1 MTKAFNREKF
11 TFIAAIAFIALEAAL
26 FPLIHLGRGGVDA
39 SACYLAIILVD
50 LFALVTLPC
59 AADKRLHLIR
69 LGIAFTLV
77 ADYFLVLADDSEL
90 EGVLAFIVVQIF
102 YAAYLFVREEK
113 RTVKIISLALRGA
126 LMAGLVVVAFAVLGE
141 STDPLAIAS
150 VIYYGNLVISCVFA
164 FLLGREERI
173 FAIGL
178 LLFSMCDIWIG
189 LEVLFSSYIGS
200 DLMDFVYNANYN
212 LPLVFYQPSQV
223 LIALRLFRCKM
234 WDAKCGM
241 RNAELRT
248 RHKP

>member
-1 MTKAFNREKF
+1 MFSKKF

-26 FPLIHLGRGGVDA
+26 FPLIHLGRGGVDV
-39 SACYLAIILVD
+39 SACYLAIILVA

-90 EGVLAFIVVQIF
+90 EGVLAFIAVQVCYF
-102 YAAYLFVREEK
+102 AYTIVREK
-113 RTVKIISLALRGA
+113 RAKVRYINIASRAL
-126 LMAGLVVVAFAVLGE
+126 LMAGLVIAAFAVLGE

-164 FLLGREERI
+164 LLLGREERI

-178 LLFSMCDIWIG
+178 FLFAMCDIWIG

-200 DLMDFVYNANYN
+200 NMMDFVYNANYN
-212 LPLVFYQPSQV
+212 LPWVFYQPSQV
-223 LIALRLFRCKM
+223 MIGLSLIDK
-234 WDAKCGM
+234 AKSDF
-241 RNAELRT
+241 ASHT
-248 RHKP
+248 